1 MISGSKVVFIL
12 VCHLMAFSYV
22 YLEGESDALTMLE
35 EDEDAHITCSAT
47 GKVVDRLLQ
56 GS

>member
-12 VCHLMAFSYV
+12 VCRLMAFSYV
-22 YLEGESDALTMLE
+22 YLEGESDTLTMLE
-35 EDEDAHITCSAT
+35 EGEDAHITCSAT